1 MNITTICDSTGRII
15 IGEKVETT
23 ESFLSLKNPAIIHV
37 VPNPQ
42 TKQLQ
47 VQLLPYIFHEFLDSS
62 KKDTVWSFPQ
72 DSIVTGEDVTL
83 DVRLVNQYNKMFN
96 PSAIILPET
105 KPTAPVVKLF
115 ED

>member
-1 MNITTICDSTGRII
+1 MNITTICDNSGRII
-15 IGEKVETT
+15 IGEKTNNGA
-23 ESFLSLKNPAIIHV
+23 ESIRLKNPAIIHV

-62 KKDTVWSFPQ
+62 KKDTSWDFPHTTTVIGNEV
-72 DSIVTGEDVTL
+72 SL
-83 DVRLVNQYNKMFN
+83 DVRLINQYNKMFN
-96 PSAIILPET
+96 PSAIILPENA
-105 KPTAPVVKLF
+105 PTAPIVKLF